1 MRPFA
6 AAMLLL
12 LAASS
17 SGCTGP
23 TLTGSSADGL
33 VIRHMAMAD
42 DAYSLQ
48 AQADGACGKDGLKAH
63 FSRYAEEDTLLGPRN
78 AYFYCVTP

>member
-1 MRPFA
+1 
-6 AAMLLL
+6 MLVL
-12 LAASS
+12 LAASL
-17 SGCTGP
+17 SGCAGP
-23 TLTGSSADGL
+23 TLTGSASDGL

-42 DAYSLQ
+42 DADSLQ
-48 AQADGACGKDGLKAH
+48 TRADGACGKDGLKAH